1 MRRRRRKA
9 SVRSLYGACRR
20 PRNVGTG
27 AVIFIGSDCAARR
40 SSAAPVPSIPVLPA
54 VVDRRV
60 GSAEPLDS
68 STESPTGSPPRSSEP
83 DYARLSVQVQN
94 GMRQQLRLYR
104 EIVARMG
111 ALQAIS
117 FVGVG
122 AAGEDIYQ
130 VRAENSSAEVRIDLL
145 KDGRIAS
152 VVLGPE

>member
-1 MRRRRRKA
+1 
-9 SVRSLYGACRR
+9 
-20 PRNVGTG
+20 
-27 AVIFIGSDCAARR
+27 
-40 SSAAPVPSIPVLPA
+40 
-54 VVDRRV
+54 
-60 GSAEPLDS
+60 
-68 STESPTGSPPRSSEP
+68 
-83 DYARLSVQVQN
+83 
-94 GMRQQLRLYR
+94 MRQQLRLYR